1 MGACVCSDFLR
12 GKLELVAAVE
22 VVVLMVMTL
31 LVHDTACRQA
41 AVGVEMLVGL
51 MLHLPRQLQQ
61 G

>member
-1 MGACVCSDFLR
+1 M
-12 GKLELVAAVE
+12 E